1 MTCEYMKLIK
11 AFKKDSREEIVQRLQ
26 VMERV
31 QKIRV
36 GGKRKELKVEMCV
49 AS

>member
-11 AFKKDSREEIVQRLQ
+11 AFKKDSSEEIVQSLQ

-31 QKIRV
+31 QKIR
-36 GGKRKELKVEMCV
+36 GKKEKRTKSGNVCG
-49 AS
+49 